1 MTVLEGPTDR
11 FTVSPNAFFER
22 VHDEGVILDNKQELY
37 FALNESG
44 TCVWDAVASGE
55 SVENAAQHLAER
67 FGVDLDIARRDT
79 YALVQ
84 DLLSRGL
91 LKPIV

>member
-1 MTVLEGPTDR
+1 MTVLARPTDR
-11 FTVSPNAFFER
+11 YTVSPDAFFER

-55 SVENAAQHLAER
+55 SVETAAQHLADR
-67 FGVDLDIARRDT
+67 FGITLDTARRDT
-79 YALVQ
+79 AALIQ
-84 DLLSRGL
+84 ELLSRGL
-91 LKPIV
+91 LKPIA